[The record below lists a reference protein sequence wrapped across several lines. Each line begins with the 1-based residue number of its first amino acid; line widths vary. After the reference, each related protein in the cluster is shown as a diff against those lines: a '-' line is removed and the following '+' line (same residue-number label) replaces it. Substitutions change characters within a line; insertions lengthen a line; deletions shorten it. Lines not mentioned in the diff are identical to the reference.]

1 MCLLLQNIS
10 QLGISWKQNTMGVI
24 WNNKKPKNME
34 ANKITCE
41 LVGSDDALD
50 VPVWPEEVV
59 VKDREREGV
68 RGVLGLQH
76 DMLVLAVKVGVGD
89 VVLINKI

>member
-1 MCLLLQNIS
+1 MLFETIKNLKNI
-10 QLGISWKQNTMGVI
+10 
-24 WNNKKPKNME
+24 E
-34 ANKITCE
+34 ANDITCE
-41 LVGSDDALD
+41 LVGSDDTLD

-59 VKDREREGV
+59 VKDREGEGV